1 MAVLA
6 EHGVVIQPLVQEQV
20 ELLEME
26 LLVEIILSDVVMAAE
41 ADMVPQMM
49 HTEAQAEFQA
59 EVEEA
64 EELTLAVTVAT
75 VAQADVA
82 KLGFGHIR

>member
-75 VAQADVA
+75 VAQAELA
-82 KLGFGHIR
+82 KSGFGRIR

>member
-75 VAQADVA
+75 VAQAELA
-82 KLGFGHIR
+82 KSGFG